1 MKKKTLNDSNVVF
14 TNHIMKKNYVWTSR
28 SLCSKDIFAHL
39 WKVLA
44 VGATQQT
51 FIVATVRLST
61 NFMLCTGTHTDLFG
75 NILKQVGG
83 KRCAENT
90 DALAL
95 HMINRMRKEPNCFG
109 TLEICWSYSLL
120 RSLSFRAGLSQI
132 NNLCN
137 ILSVCSFKQPCGK
150 LASNS
155 LLH

>member
-1 MKKKTLNDSNVVF
+1 MQQGYLCTPLEGSCSRCDT
-14 TNHIMKKNYVWTSR
+14 TNLHRRHS
-28 SLCSKDIFAHL
+28 D
-39 WKVLA
+39 
-44 VGATQQT
+44 
-51 FIVATVRLST
+51 RLST
-61 NFMLCTGTHTDLFG
+61 TFMLSTGTHTDLFG

-109 TLEICWSYSLL
+109 TLEICWSHSLL

-137 ILSVCSFKQPCGK
+137 ILSQSVH
-150 LASNS
+150 SNS
-155 LLH
+155 LVANWHLTHYCIKVIFCGNNVCILYFFGKRIESAN